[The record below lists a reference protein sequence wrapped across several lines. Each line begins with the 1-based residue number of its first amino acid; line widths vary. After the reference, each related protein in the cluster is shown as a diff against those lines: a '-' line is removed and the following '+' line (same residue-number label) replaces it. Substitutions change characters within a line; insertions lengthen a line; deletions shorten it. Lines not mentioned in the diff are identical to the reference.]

1 MSTAVM
7 AACWPLQMPPTQ
19 KAVLISL
26 ADNANDHGD
35 CWPSLSTIAMR
46 TCFGKTAVIAA
57 IRWLEE
63 NGALE
68 ADRSNGRHTRYRLTP
83 DQFNLSA
90 SRTGPGGEPVRQTD
104 KLDSPEVTKPVRE
117 ANRSVSRTGPA
128 DEQNLSAS
136 RTGPVRQADTN
147 RKEPSRT
154 VSKSARKKSDS
165 KAVTFAEWNDAL
177 GEEDAI
183 PADDPIFGWVRKAKI
198 PDDWLE
204 LAWMAFA
211 DRMTDSGKKQVGAN
225 GWRASFRNYVRNGWL
240 GVWVRDNRT
249 GGYALTTAGE
259 QYRQVRDSEESG

>member
-1 MSTAVM
+1 MSTTVM

-63 NGALE
+63 SGALE
-68 ADRSNGRHTRYRLTP
+68 ADRNNGRHTRYRVTP
-83 DQFNLSA
+83 DRFNLSA
-90 SRTGPGGEPVRQTD
+90 SRTGPGGEPVR
-104 KLDSPEVTKPVRE
+104 EVDRSEGGEPVRE

-128 DEQNLSAS
+128 DGQNLSAS

-154 VSKSARKKSDS
+154 VSKSARKTSSS
-165 KAVTFAEWNDAL
+165 KNVTFKAWNDSL
-177 GEEDAI
+177 SDDYAI
-183 PADDPIFGWVRKAKI
+183 PPDDPIFEWASKAGIPEGWM
-198 PDDWLE
+198 E

-211 DRMTDSGKKQVGAN
+211 DRMTDSEKTQAGTN
-225 GWRASFRNYVRNGWL
+225 GWRSAFRNYVRNGWL
-240 GVWVRDNRT
+240 KVWESDRR
-249 GGYALTTAGE
+249 GGYRLTDAGE
-259 QYRQVRDSEESG
+259 QYQRVRDAEEKS

>member
-1 MSTAVM
+1 MSTSVM
-7 AACWPLQMPPTQ
+7 AVCWPLQMPPTQ

-57 IRWLEE
+57 IQWLEAH
-63 NGALE
+63 GALE
-68 ADRSNGRHTRYRLTP
+68 ADRANGRHTRYRVTP
-83 DQFNLSA
+83 DRFNLSA
-90 SRTGPGGEPVRQTD
+90 SRTGTADEPVRQTD
-104 KLDSPEVTKPVRE
+104 RLEGGQPVRE

-128 DEQNLSAS
+128 DGQNLSAS

-154 VSKSARKKSDS
+154 VSKSARKKEGS
-165 KAVTFAEWNDAL
+165 KSLSFTEWNDAL
-177 GEEDAI
+177 GDEDAI
-183 PADDPIFGWVRKAKI
+183 PADDPIFGWSRKAKI

-211 DRMTDSGKKQVGAN
+211 DRMTDSGKKQVGSN

-240 GVWVRDNRT
+240 GVWCKDRT

-259 QYRQVRDSEESG
+259 QYRQVRDSEDSE